1 MILSR
6 RSCIAMF
13 GLVAI
18 ALGGCVL
25 HREMPYN
32 KLYMDFA
39 SSRLPTLF
47 RGKAIVVTTKEADQV
62 VTQSIPIAGGG
73 YGVSYDFKS
82 GTFCRDVALA
92 ELGKAFEGGSEH
104 STVIPDRH
112 PVQAVIFEPRVLE
125 FQHKYVVI
133 SWANGRS
140 RTEARVRINVTI
152 RLSDG
157 RVFEKQYDTG
167 FVSMESSSGFGPDE
181 PRRAGH
187 NVVMTHAFAV
197 ALEMC
202 IKDMESFVPMVSRPK

>member
-6 RSCIAMF
+6 RSCFAML

-25 HREMPYN
+25 HKEMPYN

-39 SSRLPTLF
+39 SSRMPTLF

-62 VTQSIPIAGGG
+62 ITGSRPISGGG
-73 YGVSYDFKS
+73 SMVSYDLKS
-82 GTFCRDVALA
+82 GEYCRDSALA
-92 ELGKAFEGGSEH
+92 MFGKVFEDGSEH
-104 STVIPDRH
+104 SNAIPDRH
-112 PVQAVIFEPRVLE
+112 PVQAVIIEPRVLD

-140 RTEARVRINVTI
+140 RAEARVRLNVTI

-157 RVFEKQYDTG
+157 RVFEKQYESG
-167 FVSMESSSGFGPDE
+167 FVSMESSSGFGPDD
-181 PRRAGH
+181 PPRAGMY
-187 NVVMTHAFAV
+187 VVMTHAFAV